1 MKQQKTTNNQ
11 QQIKINDKHQTTT
24 KQINNKN
31 KNKKS
36 KTDKTK
42 ANTITKKIKKT
53 TNK

>member
-31 KNKKS
+31 KNKKQIQN
-36 KTDKTK
+36 KT
-42 ANTITKKIKKT
+42 IQ
-53 TNK
+53 NK